1 VSIALELPD
10 DLVEAVAERVAG
22 ILDERM
28 ARQRWAEIEATAQ
41 YLGVSVRRVREL
53 RERGMPAKRVG
64 RRLLFDLREVD
75 AWLERQE

>member
-75 AWLERQE
+75 AWLERQG

>member
-1 VSIALELPD
+1 MSIALELPD
-10 DLVEAVAERVAG
+10 DLVEAFAERVAG
-22 ILDERM
+22 ILDERI

-53 RERGMPAKRVG
+53 RGRGMPAKRVG

>member
-41 YLGVSVRRVREL
+41 SLGVSVRRVREL

>member
-1 VSIALELPD
+1 MSIALELPD

-75 AWLERQE
+75 AWLEGQT

>member
-75 AWLERQE
+75 AWLERHK